1 MIFTFLTKLLLFYG
15 LHPNHFNL
23 RWQSILRKS
32 LQVIMIFITI
42 PQLKEIVMK
51 ILTGSDV
58 TSYALDIMYFAYNL
72 TINIQ
77 FFVFIKNFEQITEVM
92 RFIKTFLD
100 DGSKA
105 YADKR
110 EKFFLKFCKTS
121 MTLTFLSYFFGIL
134 DLITSP
140 ANIQLLS
147 YNRYFAG
154 VYTPVHIV
162 LYALSFAS
170 LVGNDLAHMCML
182 ICYFNLCVHVV
193 SLYHKLRNDILRIED
208 VRSVDEKKFII
219 KSFVESHIKVMRH
232 ISTLVN
238 SFKLIL
244 SLDFFL
250 LTFSMTLIF
259 LLFANDGIVV
269 EPLTFVPPLL
279 LCCFQFCYPSQLVE
293 NQVSERDKKNFT

>member
-1 MIFTFLTKLLLFYG
+1 MIFQFLKKLLLFYG
-15 LHPNHFNL
+15 LHPDRFNL
-23 RWQSILRKS
+23 RWQSNLRKA
-32 LQVIMIFITI
+32 LQFIMVLITV
-42 PQLKEIVMK
+42 PQLKEVVTK

-58 TSYALDIMYFAYNL
+58 THYALDIMYFAYNL

-77 FFVFIKNFEQITEVM
+77 FFVFIKNFDQITDLI
-92 RFIKTFLD
+92 RFIKAFLD
-100 DGSKA
+100 DDSKA
-105 YADKR
+105 YA
-110 EKFFLKFCKTS
+110 EKLEKLFLKFCKTS

-140 ANIQLLS
+140 SDLQLLS

-154 VYTPVHIV
+154 VYTPVHLV
-162 LYALSFAS
+162 LYALSVAS
-170 LVGNDLAHMCML
+170 LIGNDLAHMCMF
-182 ICYFNLCVHVV
+182 ITYFNLCVHVV
-193 SLYHKLRNDILRIED
+193 SIYHKLHNDFLRIED
-208 VRSVDEKKFII
+208 ARSVDEKKFII

-232 ISTLVN
+232 VSMLVN
-238 SFKLIL
+238 SFKWIL

-259 LLFANDGIVV
+259 LLFANNGIIV

-293 NQVSERDKKNFT
+293 NQVSER